1 MIKAGLLPLYIKLYD
16 DSSPEARP
24 RLEKFYDNVA
34 AALREKGL
42 DILESPFCRTMPE
55 FRTAVSG
62 FEERGAACI
71 ITLHMAYS
79 PSLMSAG
86 ALAET
91 KLPIIALDVTET
103 YDFGFRQDPGEIMY
117 NHGIHGVMDMC
128 NLLLR
133 NGKLFAIVAG
143 HWEKSDAIERAA
155 KLAFAAGSAQAL
167 RGLRVGRVGDAF
179 EGMGDFYVDDEKLL
193 RDFGIRVVQFDQE
206 RSDAWFQISD
216 DELAR
221 EEVRD
226 KEAFEFVNVGNDMY
240 RETLKSCLGIR
251 NWREAE
257 QLDAFTV
264 NFLSVRAGAHPGE
277 MPFMEACKAMAG
289 GIGYAGEGDT
299 LTAAFT
305 GALLKNFPQTT
316 FVEIFC
322 PDWAG
327 DSLLLSHM
335 GEMNI
340 SLSAAKPVVYAKSF
354 PYTDAADPAAVYA
367 CLKAGPAVFANV
379 APMREGYRLVLAPVD
394 MLDAGSDSFT
404 ECIRGWMKPRG
415 PVGRFMEELSTA
427 GATHHSM
434 LVYGDVLEA
443 LEFFGKIVGL
453 DVRVIK

>member
-1 MIKAGLLPLYIKLYD
+1 MYIKLYD

-24 RLEKFYDNVA
+24 RLEKFYKNIA

-55 FRTAVSG
+55 FRRAVSG
-62 FEERGAACI
+62 FEEGGAVCI

-79 PSLMSAG
+79 PSLMSAS

-91 KLPIIALDVTET
+91 NLPIIALDVTET

-143 HWEKSDAIERAA
+143 HWEKSDAIERAV
-155 KLAFAAGSAQAL
+155 KLAFAAGSARAL

-179 EGMGDFYVDDEKLL
+179 EGMGDFYVDDETML
-193 RDFGIRVVQFDQE
+193 RDFGIRVVQFDHA
-206 RSDAWFQISD
+206 RSDAWFLIG
-216 DELAR
+216 DEEIAR
-221 EEVRD
+221 EEALD
-226 KEAFEFVNVGNDMY
+226 KESFEFSDIDDEMY
-240 RETLKSCLGIR
+240 KETLKSCLGVR
-251 NWREAE
+251 KWREAE

-264 NFLSVRAGAHPGE
+264 NFLSVRSGAHPGA

-327 DSLLLSHM
+327 DCLFLSHM

-340 SLSAAKPVVYAKSF
+340 SLSAAKPVVCAKSF
-354 PYTDAADPAAVYA
+354 PYTDAIDPAAVYA

-379 APMREGYRLVLAPVD
+379 APVRDGYRLVLAPVD
-394 MLDAGSDSFT
+394 MLDAGIDSFT
-404 ECIRGWMKPRG
+404 ECIRGWMKPHCS
-415 PVGRFMEELSTA
+415 VSRFLKELSAA
-427 GATHHSM
+427 GATHHSI

-443 LEFFGKIVGL
+443 LEFFGKISGL